1 MGLINF
7 AKSEGSQ
14 AIQLFGRGVRLKGYA
29 GNLKRSSALEGVKRP
44 KDMSY
49 IETLAIFGVH
59 ANYMEDFN
67 EFLANEGTPAND
79 DVINIKLPVI
89 SRFDD
94 LQGKT
99 LRVIKV
105 RNGISFKKQASRL
118 MLDIP
123 QDDFMSY
130 LNRGKTRI
138 DCRSKIQNLESV
150 GSFGL
155 RLQAVAEEN
164 VIDDAALQVLDY
176 YRIYDE
182 LQAYKNQ

>member
-1 MGLINF
+1 
-7 AKSEGSQ
+7 
-14 AIQLFGRGVRLKGYA
+14 
-29 GNLKRSSALEGVKRP
+29 
-44 KDMSY
+44 
-49 IETLAIFGVH
+49 
-59 ANYMEDFN
+59 MEDFN

-79 DVINIKLPVI
+79 DVINIKLPVT

-99 LRVIKV
+99 LRVIKA

-123 QDDFMSY
+123 QGDFMSY

-182 LQAYKNQ
+182 LQAYKNQKGYFNISIEREKIKNILATKGWYSLIIPKRHLKVDRYSRIQVVTDFAIMVMKSYM